1 MSGTVRIEGDDVVLE
16 IHGIDE
22 ILSIKRSIHI
32 PFKHI
37 VSVST
42 ETIPW
47 NIFNAIK
54 LAGTNIPH
62 HVKDGRFLTK
72 EGMMFFEMHD
82 PDSCI
87 TISLDHE
94 RYKKIFF
101 EVEDKESAAT
111 LIEDAMS
118 SEKLIHSNDESV
130 SEMSGK

>member
-1 MSGTVRIEGDDVVLE
+1 
-16 IHGIDE
+16 
-22 ILSIKRSIHI
+22 
-32 PFKHI
+32 
-37 VSVST
+37 
-42 ETIPW
+42 
-47 NIFNAIK
+47 
-54 LAGTNIPH
+54 
-62 HVKDGRFLTK
+62 
-72 EGMMFFEMHD
+72 MMFFEMHD

-118 SEKLIHSNDESV
+118 SEKLIHSYDENV